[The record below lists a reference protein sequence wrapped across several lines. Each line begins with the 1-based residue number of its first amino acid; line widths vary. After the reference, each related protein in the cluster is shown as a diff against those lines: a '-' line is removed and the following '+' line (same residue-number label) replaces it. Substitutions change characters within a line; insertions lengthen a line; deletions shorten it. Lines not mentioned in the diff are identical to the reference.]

1 MALRSCH
8 SRFLSSARSHAVP
21 NPHLVVAHHA
31 SGKLEDLRKKWLN
44 DPANVK
50 KGGPKPT
57 APPVDIIKTIR
68 IANDERK
75 RTPNPVVTLALTTN
89 QEPTEDVIRDV
100 QALANHMTSS
110 SILGLVRPC
119 ALLRQV
125 ERIFR

>member
-1 MALRSCH
+1 M
-8 SRFLSSARSHAVP
+8 
-21 NPHLVVAHHA
+21 
-31 SGKLEDLRKKWLN
+31 
-44 DPANVK
+44 K

-57 APPVDIIKTIR
+57 ARPVDIIKTIR

-89 QEPTEDVIRDV
+89 QGPTEDVIRDV